1 MNEYL
6 VNLLLKIHNHRMNGG
21 NYVYKPENFTNPED
35 ALREEDGLLELK
47 EMRYIE
53 IAEQRNL
60 MGRKIIKFL
69 IILVKDITY
78 KGNNFIREHLA
89 KENIKPL
96 EETIKD
102 TQDIYQQTQS
112 HLKQARQHIFSIDNE
127 RSRKDA
133 LRDCLSA
140 MEALVKYISGENDI
154 KPSTKYLKDNNYGP
168 DIIVKDGL
176 SIWDRIHNLYPDI
189 RHGSATVSNLT
200 ESEALYWIERILTFV
215 NYLYRIKRNGN

>member
-1 MNEYL
+1 
-6 VNLLLKIHNHRMNGG
+6 MNGG
-21 NYVYKPENFTNPED
+21 NYVYKPENFTNLED

-96 EETIKD
+96 
-102 TQDIYQQTQS
+102 
-112 HLKQARQHIFSIDNE
+112 
-127 RSRKDA
+127 
-133 LRDCLSA
+133 
-140 MEALVKYISGENDI
+140 V
-154 KPSTKYLKDNNYGP
+154 
-168 DIIVKDGL
+168 
-176 SIWDRIHNLYPDI
+176 
-189 RHGSATVSNLT
+189 
-200 ESEALYWIERILTFV
+200 
-215 NYLYRIKRNGN
+215 